1 MLYLSKNSN
10 ELKLLKLSFNSTEM
24 PSFQLLLFLLVSHL
38 YLYTFY
44 LRKKMQDF
52 YLKKGFFTT
61 SDRKV
66 ANSAISLAGKSSIS
80 NFGNN
85 PSL

>member
-1 MLYLSKNSN
+1 
-10 ELKLLKLSFNSTEM
+10 
-24 PSFQLLLFLLVSHL
+24 
-38 YLYTFY
+38 
-44 LRKKMQDF
+44 MQDF